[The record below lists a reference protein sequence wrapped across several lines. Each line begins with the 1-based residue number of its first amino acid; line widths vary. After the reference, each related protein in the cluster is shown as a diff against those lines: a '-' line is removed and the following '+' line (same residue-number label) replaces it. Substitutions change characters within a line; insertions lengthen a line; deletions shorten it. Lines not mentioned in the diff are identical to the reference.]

1 MRILIVEH
9 TPEIAKA
16 IEQRFEKLGHAVDWE
31 KNGVTASELLEVQA
45 YDLVILDMM
54 LPGMDGF
61 SVLKT
66 MRARKK
72 KTPVLVLTARSAVED
87 RISALDL
94 GADDYLIKPFDY
106 RELDARA
113 RALLRRSDG
122 FADNMIRF
130 EDLVI
135 DRSGRTASVGGR
147 PLELTRRELT
157 ILEILS
163 ARPGRFV
170 SKDELIEQLFGFDQ
184 DPSANAIEQFVVRLR
199 RKLADT
205 NIEIRTMR
213 GLGYQIAKI

>member
-1 MRILIVEH
+1 
-9 TPEIAKA
+9 
-16 IEQRFEKLGHAVDWE
+16 
-31 KNGVTASELLEVQA
+31 
-45 YDLVILDMM
+45 
-54 LPGMDGF
+54 
-61 SVLKT
+61 